1 MKFKEKFQAIL
12 EALGFVDKAK
22 KSELTNEDW
31 DKIVASYNETH
42 KSDFYADMT
51 ADADKAKK
59 AAQHDAALQLI
70 LGSEEGVEEGTE
82 EEGANASDKKPVDL
96 TAAVAGIQTK
106 VAELE
111 KANKEKDETIAK
123 LSGKLEDDDPK
134 TAKVKVVA
142 FGLAHTDKHAFGI
155 EHPMFAME
163 KRWNKIAVNPAF
175 AHMSPPSKAD
185 AEAFRAEVNT
195 FGESLKARFAYLHGA
210 NLLNPNKLASTDIDI
225 SVVGTELGNAYI
237 TRRQD
242 ALIAQ
247 ILKVKTVYDIFPRR
261 YGIQDQEVIFN
272 ALFTEVSQGWQAGK
286 VFKGSAEIQPER
298 GHVDDASIK
307 LQFAPLVEL
316 ERNYLGYLN
325 TEGSGDIKWGMIE
338 WYAMNILVKAVQEQ
352 TKRRVLGCAVKPEAS
367 KAGLSINA
375 STGFIFTLIRYIHQ
389 YKLLPMSDASFA
401 TYDDTDMFDTVK
413 AYLDAVVAKLGDQ
426 DLSEFTLVL
435 NERHKT
441 WWIGNIRTKFGT
453 QTDFTGPK
461 SNVMPDYDIPI
472 YWMPAMESLPF
483 MVLLKPGNIQALE
496 NLPGE
501 MLALEFTQD
510 FEDILVRSRWKEGM
524 SAAFVGKKF
533 TTAALL
539 LANDY
544 EHQQIFVN
552 KPSVKLVDD
561 SVTLDATKG
570 FWFESIANT
579 TADKKYTDITGAK
592 KGQVYVIECGSA
604 TKPQSIDKAD
614 KFANLT
620 AAWTPT
626 AAGDYIM
633 VILNDAGD
641 AFRELE
647 RCVGGTRTVNS
658 DVQPTLPEARS

>member
-12 EALGFVDKAK
+12 VALGFVDKAK
-22 KSELTNEDW
+22 KSELSNEDW
-31 DKIVASYNETH
+31 EKIVASYKETH
-42 KSDFYADMT
+42 QTDFYADMT
-51 ADADKAKK
+51 ADAEQVKK
-59 AAQHDAALQLI
+59 AAQHDAALL
-70 LGSEEGVEEGTE
+70 LLAGAKEDEEEET
-82 EEGANASDKKPVDL
+82 EEGANASSKNPVDL
-96 TAAVAGIQTK
+96 TAAIAGIQAK
-106 VAELE
+106 IIELE
-111 KANKEKDETIAK
+111 KASAEKDKTIAT
-123 LSGKLEDDDPK
+123 LSENLEGDNPK
-134 TAKVKVVA
+134 TAKVKVLG
-142 FGLAHTDKHAFGI
+142 FGLMHTDKHAFGI
-155 EHPMFAME
+155 EDPMFALE
-163 KRWNKIAVNPAF
+163 KRWNKIAANPAY
-175 AHMSPPSKAD
+175 AHLSTPTKAD
-185 AEAFRAEVNT
+185 ETAFKAEVNA
-195 FGESLKARFAYLHGA
+195 FGESLQARYAYLHNA
-210 NLLNPNKLASTDIDI
+210 NLLNPNKLASTEIDI
-225 SVVGTELGNAYI
+225 SVVGTELGKAYI

-247 ILKVKTVYDIFPRR
+247 ILKVKTVNDIFPRR

-272 ALFTEVSQGWQAGK
+272 ALFTEVSQGWQSGK
-286 VFKGSAEIQPER
+286 VFKGSAVIQPER

-352 TKRRVLGCAVKPEAS
+352 TKRRVLGCAVKPEAA
-367 KAGLSINA
+367 KAGLAINA
-375 STGFIFTLIRYIHQ
+375 STGFIFTLIRYMHQ
-389 YKLLPMSDASFA
+389 YKLLPVSDTAVA

-413 AYLDAVVAKLGDQ
+413 AYLDTVVAVLGDQ

-472 YWMPAMESLPF
+472 YWMPAMESLTF

-501 MLALEFTQD
+501 MMALEFTQD

-533 TTAALL
+533 ATPAALL
-539 LANDY
+539 ANNY
-544 EHQQIFVN
+544 EHQQIFMN

-570 FWFESIANT
+570 FWFESILNT
-579 TADKKYTDITGAK
+579 TAGKKYLDITGAK
-592 KGQVYVIECGSA
+592 KGQVYIIECGEV
-604 TKPQSIDKAD
+604 TKPQSIDKAG

-626 AAGDYIM
+626 AVGDYIM

-647 RCVGGTRTVNS
+647 RCVGGVRSVNAL
-658 DVQPTLPEARS
+658 VQPTLPEARS